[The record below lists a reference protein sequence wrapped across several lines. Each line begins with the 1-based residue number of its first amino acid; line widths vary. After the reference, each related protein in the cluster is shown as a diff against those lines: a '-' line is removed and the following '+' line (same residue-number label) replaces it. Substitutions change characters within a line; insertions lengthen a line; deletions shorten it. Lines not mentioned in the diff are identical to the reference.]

1 MSEQIMGKEVH
12 CGASLQPLCVEWKLG
27 IVIFNFWISEGLFLK
42 TEDN

>member
-27 IVIFNFWISEGLFLK
+27 LSSLIFGYQKDYS
-42 TEDN
+42 